1 MPDSDAQRPPP
12 GETYLRELEEQLLAE
27 FSDRNARIE
36 RLRRLRHMETPVDIP
51 PAYRSSARE
60 VRTPLA
66 REQLKRV
73 IGSLTANR
81 PLVHVPPAEPTEAAR
96 AGADLRARW
105 TNAALRR
112 MDSEAARD
120 VFGMLID
127 AMVADGAG
135 VLKLLYAPDRW
146 AGYPRRSAN
155 TDESA
160 ETFLQRAERFKKSA
174 RFPLA
179 WRDVDVTTFY
189 PLEGEDGLEACLEI
203 AERPRHLV
211 QRRYG
216 LITDKRS
223 GRLVPAGGDP
233 VGASLVGAQADPV
246 GAPLVGAQADHD
258 PGAPLVG
265 AQSNPGPAGAP
276 NAAPR
281 ATARVVEYWDDE
293 YFAYL
298 VDGHL
303 VRRGRHGYGAIP
315 YVHAYGDQ
323 TPSRDPAKAGVSM
336 LASMEYLVPLL
347 DQLLTM
353 KQNALFLYAYPTPKI
368 TNFSPIDPSLNNDGR
383 PRALD
388 FQPGQILPLYPGE
401 DLTFLQWQGTPPDL
415 DELIA
420 QTRAM
425 IDQAGAPSVL
435 FGVPPEGNAS
445 GYLLNQLINT
455 ARVSFQQVARHAEQA
470 LERIVQLMWRLVET
484 RIGETVFVF
493 EAEDDHG
500 WIGLG
505 PQDIDGYHA
514 VRVRLDPLGPADDV
528 AQGTLAASLVG
539 ARLASR
545 RWAMREKLGIEDA
558 ETVEDEILLDELIDA
573 PEVRTAIVREAL
585 DQAGLRPTPE
595 TEATNARA

>member
-1 MPDSDAQRPPP
+1 MSESDAQRPPP
-12 GETYLRELEEQLLAE
+12 SEAYLRELEEQLLAE
-27 FSDRNARIE
+27 FGERNARIE
-36 RLRRLRHMETPVDIP
+36 RLRRLRHMELPVDIP
-51 PAYRSSARE
+51 PAYRTSARE

-81 PLVHVPPAEPTEAAR
+81 PLVHVPPAESTEAAR

-105 TNAALRR
+105 TSAALRR

-155 TDESA
+155 ADEPA

-223 GRLVPAGGDP
+223 GRLVPPGGDTRALDTP
-233 VGASLVGAQADPV
+233 GAQPD
-246 GAPLVGAQADHD
+246 
-258 PGAPLVG
+258 
-265 AQSNPGPAGAP
+265 AP
-276 NAAPR
+276 NTAPR
-281 ATARVVEYWDDE
+281 ATVRVVEYWDDE

-303 VRRGRHGYGAIP
+303 VRRGRHDYGAIP

-368 TNFSPIDPSLNNDGR
+368 TNFSPIDPSLSNDGR

-388 FQPGQILPLYPGE
+388 FRPGEILPLYQGE

-435 FGVPPEGNAS
+435 FGVPPDGNTS

-470 LERIVQLMWRLVET
+470 LERIVRLMWRLVET

-558 ETVEDEILLDELIDA
+558 EAVEDEILLDELIDA
-573 PEVRTAIVREAL
+573 PEIRSAIAREAL
-585 DQAGLRPTPE
+585 GQAGLQPSPTG
-595 TEATNARA
+595 EAADVQA

>member
-1 MPDSDAQRPPP
+1 M
-12 GETYLRELEEQLLAE
+12 
-27 FSDRNARIE
+27 
-36 RLRRLRHMETPVDIP
+36 
-51 PAYRSSARE
+51 
-60 VRTPLA
+60 
-66 REQLKRV
+66 
-73 IGSLTANR
+73 
-81 PLVHVPPAEPTEAAR
+81 
-96 AGADLRARW
+96 
-105 TNAALRR
+105 
-112 MDSEAARD
+112 
-120 VFGMLID
+120 
-127 AMVADGAG
+127 
-135 VLKLLYAPDRW
+135 
-146 AGYPRRSAN
+146 
-155 TDESA
+155 
-160 ETFLQRAERFKKSA
+160 
-174 RFPLA
+174 
-179 WRDVDVTTFY
+179 TTFY

-223 GRLVPAGGDP
+223 GRLVPPGGD
-233 VGASLVGAQADPV
+233 AQADP
-246 GAPLVGAQADHD
+246 GPEGTPLVGAR
-258 PGAPLVG
+258 P
-265 AQSNPGPAGAP
+265 
-276 NAAPR
+276 
-281 ATARVVEYWDDE
+281 TARVVEYWDDE

-336 LASMEYLVPLL
+336 LASMEYLIPLL

-368 TNFSPIDPSLNNDGR
+368 TNFSPIDPSLTNDGR
-383 PRALD
+383 PRAWTFGRRDPAAL
-388 FQPGQILPLYPGE
+388 PGRRS
-401 DLTFLQWQGTPPDL
+401 DLSAMQGTPPDL

-435 FGVPPEGNAS
+435 FGIPPGGNTS

-455 ARVSFQQVARHAEQA
+455 ARVSFQQIARHAEQA
-470 LERIVQLMWRLVET
+470 LERIVQLMWRLVEA

-493 EAEDDHG
+493 EAEDEQG

-528 AQGTLAASLVG
+528 CTGHPRRQPRQRPPRLPPLGHARKAGHRGRRDRGRRNPAGRTHRRPRSARGNCARRIARGRHDTAACRG
-539 ARLASR
+539 
-545 RWAMREKLGIEDA
+545 DN
-558 ETVEDEILLDELIDA
+558 
-573 PEVRTAIVREAL
+573 
-585 DQAGLRPTPE
+585 Q
-595 TEATNARA
+595 

>member
-1 MPDSDAQRPPP
+1 M
-12 GETYLRELEEQLLAE
+12 
-27 FSDRNARIE
+27 
-36 RLRRLRHMETPVDIP
+36 
-51 PAYRSSARE
+51 
-60 VRTPLA
+60 
-66 REQLKRV
+66 
-73 IGSLTANR
+73 
-81 PLVHVPPAEPTEAAR
+81 
-96 AGADLRARW
+96 
-105 TNAALRR
+105 
-112 MDSEAARD
+112 
-120 VFGMLID
+120 
-127 AMVADGAG
+127 
-135 VLKLLYAPDRW
+135 
-146 AGYPRRSAN
+146 
-155 TDESA
+155 
-160 ETFLQRAERFKKSA
+160 
-174 RFPLA
+174 
-179 WRDVDVTTFY
+179 TTFY

-216 LITDKRS
+216 LIVDRRS
-223 GRLVPAGGDP
+223 GRLVPAGGD
-233 VGASLVGAQADPV
+233 AQADPGPV
-246 GAPLVGAQADHD
+246 GAPLVGAC
-258 PGAPLVG
+258 P
-265 AQSNPGPAGAP
+265 
-276 NAAPR
+276 
-281 ATARVVEYWDDE
+281 TARVVEYWDDE

-368 TNFSPIDPSLNNDGR
+368 TNFSPIDPNLGNDGR

-388 FQPGQILPLYPGE
+388 FQPGQILPLYQGE
-401 DLTFLQWQGTPPDL
+401 DLSFLQWQGTPPDL

-435 FGVPPEGNAS
+435 FGIPPDGNTS

-455 ARVSFQQVARHAEQA
+455 ARVSFQQIARHAEQA
-470 LERIVQLMWRLVET
+470 LERVVQLMWRLVES
-484 RIGETVFVF
+484 RIGEPVFVF
-493 EAEDDHG
+493 EAEDEQG

-528 AQGTLAASLVG
+528 AQGTLAANLVS

-558 ETVEDEILLDELIDA
+558 EAVEDEILLDELIDA
-573 PEVRTAIVREAL
+573 PEVRAAIVREAL
-585 DQAGLRPTPE
+585 GQAGLAKSGNGE
-595 TEATNARA
+595 TTNVTA

>member
-1 MPDSDAQRPPP
+1 M
-12 GETYLRELEEQLLAE
+12 
-27 FSDRNARIE
+27 
-36 RLRRLRHMETPVDIP
+36 
-51 PAYRSSARE
+51 
-60 VRTPLA
+60 
-66 REQLKRV
+66 
-73 IGSLTANR
+73 
-81 PLVHVPPAEPTEAAR
+81 
-96 AGADLRARW
+96 
-105 TNAALRR
+105 
-112 MDSEAARD
+112 
-120 VFGMLID
+120 
-127 AMVADGAG
+127 
-135 VLKLLYAPDRW
+135 
-146 AGYPRRSAN
+146 
-155 TDESA
+155 
-160 ETFLQRAERFKKSA
+160 
-174 RFPLA
+174 
-179 WRDVDVTTFY
+179 
-189 PLEGEDGLEACLEI
+189 
-203 AERPRHLV
+203 

-216 LITDKRS
+216 LIVDRRS
-223 GRLVPAGGDP
+223 GRLVPAAGD
-233 VGASLVGAQADPV
+233 AQADPGPV
-246 GAPLVGAQADHD
+246 GAPLVGAR
-258 PGAPLVG
+258 P
-265 AQSNPGPAGAP
+265 
-276 NAAPR
+276 
-281 ATARVVEYWDDE
+281 TARVVEYWDDE

-336 LASMEYLVPLL
+336 LASMEFLIPLL

-368 TNFSPIDPSLNNDGR
+368 TNFSPIDPNLGNDGR

-388 FQPGQILPLYPGE
+388 FQPGEILPLYAGE

-435 FGVPPEGNAS
+435 FGIPPEGNTS

-455 ARVSFQQVARHAEQA
+455 ARVSFQQIARHAEQA
-470 LERIVQLMWRLVET
+470 LERVVQLMWRLVET
-484 RIGETVFVF
+484 RIGEPVFVF
-493 EAEDDHG
+493 EAEDEQG

-528 AQGTLAASLVG
+528 AQGTLAANLVS

-558 ETVEDEILLDELIDA
+558 EAVEDEILLDELIDA
-573 PEVRTAIVREAL
+573 PEVRAAIVREAL
-585 DQAGLRPTPE
+585 GEAGLRPATA
-595 TEATNARA
+595 TEATNVGT